1 MTVELKRV
9 PSPLSACMKAP
20 KNMVK
25 QTAQAGFTL
34 IELLVVISVI
44 AILAGLLVGLAPQ
57 ATARIRESRTRSEL
71 QKLITGIEAYKARFG
86 VYPPDHVTG
95 RAADGMP
102 VVDPVINP
110 LFYELTGVMVVRQ
123 GSEGYF
129 VPVGDQDR
137 PDVRLTPNQLETVF
151 ARDGF
156 VNAQLTNGVR
166 RLFRM
171 DFKESQHAELSQNP
185 DIELL
190 VAPVPWPPANSGFPP
205 PIPSRPRLNP
215 WRYNSSNPVHNP
227 GSYDL
232 WAEIIVRGRKE
243 IIGNWRN

>member
-1 MTVELKRV
+1 
-9 PSPLSACMKAP
+9 
-20 KNMVK
+20 
-25 QTAQAGFTL
+25 
-34 IELLVVISVI
+34 
-44 AILAGLLVGLAPQ
+44 
-57 ATARIRESRTRSEL
+57 
-71 QKLITGIEAYKARFG
+71 
-86 VYPPDHVTG
+86 
-95 RAADGMP
+95 
-102 VVDPVINP
+102 
-110 LFYELTGVMVVRQ
+110 
-123 GSEGYF
+123 
-129 VPVGDQDR
+129 
-137 PDVRLTPNQLETVF
+137 
-151 ARDGF
+151 
-156 VNAQLTNGVR
+156 
-166 RLFRM
+166 M

>member
-1 MTVELKRV
+1 
-9 PSPLSACMKAP
+9 MKAP
-20 KNMVK
+20 NNMVRGS
-25 QTAQAGFTL
+25 AAAGFTL

-44 AILAGLLVGLAPQ
+44 AVLAGLLVGLAPQ
-57 ATARIRESRTRSEL
+57 ATARIRESRTRAEL
-71 QKLITGIEAYKARFG
+71 QKLVTGIEAYKARFG

-95 RAADGMP
+95 RLADGTP

-123 GSEGYF
+123 GAEGYF
-129 VPVGDQDR
+129 VPVADSDQ
-137 PDVRLTPNQLETVF
+137 VQARLFPTQLEAVF
-151 ARDGF
+151 GRDGF

-171 DFKESQHAELSQNP
+171 DFKESQHAEISSSP
-185 DIELL
+185 DIEVL
-190 VAPVPWPPANSGFPP
+190 VAPVPWPPNSGFPP
-205 PIPSRPRLNP
+205 PIASRPRLNP